1 MKLSNIQAANFT
13 VNLQIPLPGGQ
24 VFTSLR
30 GWNSVDVQ
38 VRGKDVRFINTH
50 LEPDVA
56 PIQLLQAAELV
67 AGPANT
73 SMNVIM
79 AGDFNSAADG
89 SNTPTYG
96 FLLGAGFADAW
107 TQTHPGDPGYTYG
120 NTADLLNP
128 VPLSFLPQRIDLVLF
143 KGDVIAQSM
152 DIVGDDVRTAS
163 GLWPSD
169 HAGVVATLGIH
180 VRPLAKAQ
188 VAAASRKTEVIGWLT
203 GELSSALKKSK
214 SFESLIL
221 SWANA

>member
-1 MKLSNIQAANFT
+1 
-13 VNLQIPLPGGQ
+13 
-24 VFTSLR
+24 
-30 GWNSVDVQ
+30 
-38 VRGKDVRFINTH
+38 
-50 LEPDVA
+50 
-56 PIQLLQAAELV
+56 
-67 AGPANT
+67 
-73 SMNVIM
+73 
-79 AGDFNSAADG
+79 
-89 SNTPTYG
+89 
-96 FLLGAGFADAW
+96 
-107 TQTHPGDPGYTYG
+107 
-120 NTADLLNP
+120 
-128 VPLSFLPQRIDLVLF
+128 
-143 KGDVIAQSM
+143 M